1 MTAKIIAFMKQM
13 GVLVMVLAIVVA
25 IGDD

>member
-1 MTAKIIAFMKQM
+1 MTAKIIAFMKQI
-13 GVLVMVLAIVVA
+13 GVLAMVLAIVVA

>member
-13 GVLVMVLAIVVA
+13 GVLAMVLVIVVA

>member
-13 GVLVMVLAIVVA
+13 GVLAMVLAIVVA